1 MTAFGEM
8 PDGTR
13 VDRVAI
19 SGGGLTAHVLTYG
32 SVVQDLRLEGHSEP
46 LVLGFETFAPYL
58 THSPY
63 FGATAGRCA
72 NRIRDGHVE
81 LNGVTYQLDCNFL
94 GKHSLHGGAISMGKR
109 VWRLDSI
116 TSESVTLSITLE
128 DGEMG
133 YPGKLDAKVTYT
145 LLPSGVFDIQM
156 TATTDAPTLCNLAH
170 HSYFNLGGDTISDHL
185 LQVEADHYLP
195 VDEELIPTGEI
206 ATVAGTRFDF
216 RHPTSVGAARMVDH
230 NYCCYAERGD
240 LRRLARLFN
249 PSSGVTMDVVSTEPG
264 LQVYDGAKIDIDL
277 KGLMGKG
284 MRAHAGIA
292 LEPQIWPDANH
303 HPSFFQAVLNP
314 GETYHQHTQ
323 YRFSKG

>member
-1 MTAFGEM
+1 MTTFGKM
-8 PDGTR
+8 PDGTPVER
-13 VDRVAI
+13 VTI

-32 SVVQDLRLEGHSEP
+32 SVVQDLRLEGHSKP

-81 LNGVTYQLDCNFL
+81 LNGVAYQLDCNFL

-109 VWRLDSI
+109 VWSVEHLASDS
-116 TSESVTLSITLE
+116 VMLSIRLE

-133 YPGKLDAKVTYT
+133 YPGNLTAHVTYS
-145 LLPSGVFDIQM
+145 LLPDGVFDVKM
-156 TATTDAPTLCNLAH
+156 SATTDATTLCNMAH
-170 HSYFNLGGDTISDHL
+170 HSYFNLGEDNISDHL
-185 LQVEADHYLP
+185 LQVEADQYLP

-206 ATVAGTRFDF
+206 ASVAGTRFDF
-216 RHPTSVGAARMVDH
+216 RQPNPVSQARLVDH
-230 NYCCYAERGD
+230 NFCCASQKCS
-240 LRRLARLFN
+240 LRRIATL
-249 PSSGVTMDVVSTEPG
+249 SSAAGGVTMEVHSTEPG
-264 LQVYDGAKIDIDL
+264 LQVYDGAKINIDL
-277 KGLMGKG
+277 AGLSGQE
-284 MRAHAGIA
+284 MRAHSGIA

-303 HPSFFQAVLNP
+303 HKTFPQAVLTP
-314 GETYHQHTQ
+314 DETYQQHTQ